1 MTYQDALKDYI
12 EVKDRIQLFKAKHP
26 EGSLQF
32 EFNGTMEINGQII
45 IWGRAYAYRDQNDLR
60 PGVGTAWELVPGK
73 TPFTRGS
80 EIMVLET
87 SAWGRAI
94 AALGIGL
101 SGKGIATRQE
111 VETAQERDPWATPN
125 NDLKAVEA
133 NLSPLGAKVVE
144 TYQEPVK
151 PAENTVKRGQRAGL
165 ATEKQVKF
173 LRVLFGKGY
182 NQAGYQPEPT
192 EEDFIDWFNHFAKS
206 NYTSREEFGLTPVT
220 EILDN
225 QSILVD
231 SIMLWRKD
239 SSLWKDEAF

>member
-1 MTYQDALKDYI
+1 MTYQDALKDYV
-12 EVKDRIQLFKAKHP
+12 EVKDRIQQFYKQYP
-26 EGSLQF
+26 NGSLQF
-32 EFNGTMEINGQII
+32 EFNGTMEVAGAVI
-45 IWGRAYAYRDQNDLR
+45 IWGRAYAYRDQEDLR
-60 PGVGTAWELVPGK
+60 PGIGTAWELVPGK
-73 TPFTRGS
+73 SPFTRGS
-80 EIMVLET
+80 ELMVLET

-94 AALGIGL
+94 AALGIAVNK
-101 SGKGIATRQE
+101 SIASKQE
-111 VETAQERDPWATPN
+111 VQSAQERDPWATPT
-125 NDLKAVEA
+125 DGDIKAVKPD
-133 NLSPLGAKVVE
+133 LSPLGAKVVD

-151 PAENTVKRGQRAGL
+151 PAENTLKKGQRAGI
-165 ATEKQVKF
+165 ATEKQIKF

-192 EEDFIDWFNHFAKS
+192 EQDFIDWFNHFAQS
-206 NYTSREEFGLTPVT
+206 NYQSREEFGLTPVT